1 MITLFLDFD
10 GVLHPARA
18 VLGKNGP
25 ELRGSGALFMW
36 ADGLV
41 TLLAERPHVQV
52 VLSTSWVQHIPFESV
67 RDFLPEP
74 LRDRV
79 IGSTWHSIQTD
90 PTFSKGLQFSY
101 WRAATRYQ
109 QIKRWVDLHR
119 LRRWVAIDDD
129 AQGWNESDRDRLVKT
144 DAEIGLSDPAVIAR
158 LSSILGR

>member
-67 RDFLPEP
+67 RDFRFCRNKEFH
-74 LRDRV
+74 
-79 IGSTWHSIQTD
+79 IASHTTGS
-90 PTFSKGLQFSY
+90 
-101 WRAATRYQ
+101 
-109 QIKRWVDLHR
+109 
-119 LRRWVAIDDD
+119 
-129 AQGWNESDRDRLVKT
+129 
-144 DAEIGLSDPAVIAR
+144 EI
-158 LSSILGR
+158 SSA